1 MKTACAVAFD
11 VHTLGFVSH
20 AYMVMLMH
28 NIAFSVTRGFG
39 SVLAPFCACPVEVLL
54 LDERDVGT
62 QLSVSAAAMRTSR
75 LAA

>member
-1 MKTACAVAFD
+1 
-11 VHTLGFVSH
+11 
-20 AYMVMLMH
+20 MVMLMH

-39 SVLAPFCACPVEVLL
+39 SVLAPFCACAVEVLL